1 MLGVFIEII
10 VPVFILIGIGVVL
23 HRIFQFDL
31 YTLAKVNI
39 YFIVPGFIFLKLYE
53 TAFSLSLFLSVL
65 TFFSILIVVLY
76 FVSNVISRLFGYS
89 RSIRASFTNSI
100 LFYNSGNYGVPVND
114 LVFKQDPFAMSIQ
127 VIILTFQNIL
137 TFSWGIF
144 ALKTV
149 EGSKVSALL
158 GYFKMPVLYAMLL
171 GVGFNLLDVTVPEFV
186 LIPADYIADSM
197 IAIAL
202 LTLGAQVAQ
211 LRLSKN
217 LSVVYVSLIIR
228 LLLGPLIAL
237 GIIFVLGIEGV
248 TAQALFISSAMPTAV
263 NSAIIA
269 QEYENEPELSAQI
282 VLAST
287 VFSMITVTAV
297 ISVGRLLF

>member
-1 MLGVFIEII
+1 MIGVFVDII

-23 HRIFQFDL
+23 HRIFQLDL

-53 TAFSLSLFLSVL
+53 TTFSLTLFLSVL
-65 TFFSILIVVLY
+65 VFFTFFVIVLYIISLIVSKV
-76 FVSNVISRLFGYS
+76 FHYS
-89 RSIRASFTNSI
+89 RSVRASFTNSI

-114 LVFKQDPFAMSIQ
+114 LVFKHDPFAMSIQ

-144 ALKTV
+144 ALKAV
-149 EGSKVSALL
+149 DGNKLNAVL
-158 GYFKMPVLYAMLL
+158 GYFKMPVLYAMVFGISLNML
-171 GVGFNLLDVTVPEFV
+171 NVDVPEFV

-197 IAIAL
+197 VAIAL
-202 LTLGAQVAQ
+202 VTLGAQVAQ
-211 LRLSKN
+211 LRFAKN
-217 LSVVYVSLIIR
+217 LSVVYVSLFIR
-228 LLLGPLIAL
+228 LLLGPTIAIGLIYAL
-237 GIIFVLGIEGV
+237 GIDGI
-248 TAQALFISSAMPTAV
+248 TAQALLISSAMPTAV

-269 QEYENEPELSAQI
+269 QEYQNEPELSAQI

-287 VFSMITVTAV
+287 VFSMLTVTLV
-297 ISVGRLLF
+297 ISVSRMVF

>member
-1 MLGVFIEII
+1 MIGVFVDII

-23 HRIFQFDL
+23 HRVFHFDL

-39 YFIVPGFIFLKLYE
+39 YFVVPGFIFLKLYE

-65 TFFSILIVVLY
+65 SFFLILIIVLY
-76 FVSNVISRLFGYS
+76 LISAGISHVFGYS
-89 RSIRASFTNSI
+89 KSVRATFTNSI

-114 LVFKQDPFAMSIQ
+114 LVFKHDPYAMSIQ

-149 EGSKVSALL
+149 EGNKLSAVL
-158 GYFKMPVLYAMLL
+158 GYFKMPVLYAMVIGIGL
-171 GVGFNLLDVTVPEFV
+171 NLLNVEVPEFV
-186 LIPADYIADSM
+186 LIPANYIADAM
-197 IAIAL
+197 VAL
-202 LTLGAQVAQ
+202 ALVTLGAQVAQ
-211 LRLSKN
+211 LRFKKN
-217 LSVVYVSLIIR
+217 LSVVYVSLILR
-228 LLLGPLIAL
+228 LVMGPAIAL
-237 GIIFVLGIEGV
+237 AIIYILSLDGV
-248 TAQALFISSAMPTAV
+248 IAQALLISSAMPTAV

-269 QEYENEPELSAQI
+269 QEYENEPELAAQI

-287 VFSMITVTAV
+287 VFSMVTVTVV
-297 ISVGRLLF
+297 ISVSRLLF

>member
-1 MLGVFIEII
+1 M
-10 VPVFILIGIGVVL
+10 L

-76 FVSNVISRLFGYS
+76 VVSNVISRLFGYS
-89 RSIRASFTNSI
+89 RSVRASFTNSI

-171 GVGFNLLDVTVPEFV
+171 GIGFNLLDVTVPEFV

-211 LRLSKN
+211 LRLAKN

-297 ISVGRLLF
+297 ISIGRLLF

>member
-1 MLGVFIEII
+1 MIGVFVDII

-23 HRIFQFDL
+23 HRIFHFDL

-39 YFIVPGFIFLKLYE
+39 YFVVPGFIFLKLYE

-65 TFFSILIVVLY
+65 WFFLILIFVLY
-76 FVSNVISRLFGYS
+76 FISAGISRLFRYS
-89 RSIRASFTNSI
+89 KSVRATFTNSI

-114 LVFKQDPFAMSIQ
+114 LVFKHDPFAMSIQ

-149 EGSKVSALL
+149 EGNKLSAVV
-158 GYFKMPVLYAMLL
+158 GYFKMPVLYAMIL
-171 GVGFNLLDVTVPEFV
+171 GIGFNLLNVDVPEFV
-186 LIPADYIADSM
+186 LIPADYIADAM
-197 IAIAL
+197 VAL
-202 LTLGAQVAQ
+202 ALVTLGAQVAQ
-211 LRLSKN
+211 LRFAKN
-217 LSVVYVSLIIR
+217 LSVVYVSLILR
-228 LLLGPLIAL
+228 LIMGPAIAL
-237 GIIFVLGIEGV
+237 AIIYLLSLDGV
-248 TAQALFISSAMPTAV
+248 IAQALLISSAMPTAV

-269 QEYENEPELSAQI
+269 QEYENEPELAAQI

-287 VFSMITVTAV
+287 VFSMVTVTVV
-297 ISVGRLLF
+297 ISVSRLLF

>member
-1 MLGVFIEII
+1 MIGVFVDII
-10 VPVFILIGIGVVL
+10 VPVFILIGIGVYL
-23 HRIFQFDL
+23 HRVFQLDL

-53 TAFSLSLFLSVL
+53 TTFSLTLFLSVL
-65 TFFSILIVVLY
+65 LFFSFFVVLLYVISLIV
-76 FVSNVISRLFGYS
+76 SRLFRYS
-89 RSIRASFTNSI
+89 KSVRASFTNSI

-114 LVFKQDPFAMSIQ
+114 LVFKHDPFAMSIQ

-149 EGSKVSALL
+149 DGNKLNAVL
-158 GYFKMPVLYAMLL
+158 GYFKMPVLYAMVFGIGLNMMN
-171 GVGFNLLDVTVPEFV
+171 VDVPEFV

-197 IAIAL
+197 VAIAL
-202 LTLGAQVAQ
+202 VTLGAQVAQ
-211 LRLSKN
+211 LRFAKN
-217 LSVVYVSLIIR
+217 LSVVYVSLFIR
-228 LLLGPLIAL
+228 LLLGPVIAIGLIYAF
-237 GIIFVLGIEGV
+237 GMDGV
-248 TAQALFISSAMPTAV
+248 TAQALLISSAMPTAV

-269 QEYENEPELSAQI
+269 QEYQNEPELSAQI

-287 VFSMITVTAV
+287 VFSMLTVTVV
-297 ISVGRLLF
+297 ISVSRILF

>member
-1 MLGVFIEII
+1 MIGVFVDII

-23 HRIFQFDL
+23 HRVFHFDL

-39 YFIVPGFIFLKLYE
+39 YFVVPGFIFLKLYE

-65 TFFSILIVVLY
+65 SFFSILIIVLY
-76 FVSNVISRLFGYS
+76 LISTAISRLFGYS
-89 RSIRASFTNSI
+89 KSVRASFTNSI

-114 LVFKQDPFAMSIQ
+114 LVFKHDPYAMSIQ

-149 EGSKVSALL
+149 EGNKLSAVL
-158 GYFKMPVLYAMLL
+158 GYFKMPVLYAMVL
-171 GVGFNLLDVTVPEFV
+171 GIGLNLLNVEVPEFV
-186 LIPADYIADSM
+186 LIPANYIADAM
-197 IAIAL
+197 VAL
-202 LTLGAQVAQ
+202 ALVTLGAQVAQ
-211 LRLSKN
+211 LRFAKN
-217 LSVVYVSLIIR
+217 LSVVYVSLILR
-228 LLLGPLIAL
+228 LVMGPAIAFA
-237 GIIFVLGIEGV
+237 IIYILSLNGV
-248 TAQALFISSAMPTAV
+248 IAQALLISSAMPTAV

-269 QEYENEPELSAQI
+269 QEYENEPELAAQI

-287 VFSMITVTAV
+287 VFSMVTVTVVIAV
-297 ISVGRLLF
+297 SRVLF

>member
-10 VPVFILIGIGVVL
+10 VPVFILIGIGVML

-53 TAFSLSLFLSVL
+53 TAFSLALFLKVL

-76 FVSNVISRLFGYS
+76 LVSALISQLFGYS
-89 RSIRASFTNSI
+89 RSVRASFTNSI

-114 LVFKQDPFAMSIQ
+114 LVFKHDPFAMSIQ

-149 EGSKVSALL
+149 EGSKISALL

-171 GVGFNLLDVTVPEFV
+171 GIGFNLLDVKVPTFV

-217 LSVVYVSLIIR
+217 LAVVYVSLIIR

-237 GIIFVLGIEGV
+237 GIILVLGIDGV

>member
-1 MLGVFIEII
+1 MIGVFVDII

-23 HRIFQFDL
+23 HRVFHFDL

-39 YFIVPGFIFLKLYE
+39 YFVVPGFIFLKLYE

-65 TFFSILIVVLY
+65 WFFLILIIVLY
-76 FVSNVISRLFGYS
+76 FVSSGISRLFRYS
-89 RSIRASFTNSI
+89 KSVRATFTNSI

-114 LVFKQDPFAMSIQ
+114 LVFKHDPFAMSIQ

-149 EGSKVSALL
+149 EGNKLSAVV
-158 GYFKMPVLYAMLL
+158 GYFKMPVLYAMIL
-171 GVGFNLLDVTVPEFV
+171 GIGFNLLNVDVPEFV
-186 LIPADYIADSM
+186 LIPANYIADAM
-197 IAIAL
+197 VAL
-202 LTLGAQVAQ
+202 ALVTLGAQVAQ
-211 LRLSKN
+211 LRFAKN
-217 LSVVYVSLIIR
+217 LSVVYVSLILR
-228 LLLGPLIAL
+228 LIMGPAFAVAIIYLLSL
-237 GIIFVLGIEGV
+237 EGV
-248 TAQALFISSAMPTAV
+248 IAQALLISSAMPTAV

-269 QEYENEPELSAQI
+269 QEYENEPELAAQI

-287 VFSMITVTAV
+287 VFSMVTVTVV
-297 ISVGRLLF
+297 ISVSRLLF

>member
-10 VPVFILIGIGVVL
+10 VPVFILIGIGVML

-76 FVSNVISRLFGYS
+76 VVSNVISRLFGYS
-89 RSIRASFTNSI
+89 RSVRASFTNSI

-171 GVGFNLLDVTVPEFV
+171 GIGFNLLDVTVPEFV

-211 LRLSKN
+211 LRLAKN

-297 ISVGRLLF
+297 ISIGRLLF

>member
-76 FVSNVISRLFGYS
+76 FVSQLISRLFGYS
-89 RSIRASFTNSI
+89 RSVRASFTNSI

-144 ALKTV
+144 TLKTV

-171 GVGFNLLDVTVPEFV
+171 GIGFNLLDVTVPEFV

-197 IAIAL
+197 IAVAL

>member
-1 MLGVFIEII
+1 MIGVFIEII
-10 VPVFILIGIGVVL
+10 VPVFILIGIGVLL

-65 TFFSILIVVLY
+65 TFFSLLIVMLY
-76 FVSNVISRLFGYS
+76 VVSYLISRLFGYS
-89 RSIRASFTNSI
+89 RSVRASFTNSI

-114 LVFKQDPFAMSIQ
+114 LVFKHDPFAMSIQ

-144 ALKTV
+144 SLKTV
-149 EGSKVSALL
+149 EGSKLNALL
-158 GYFKMPVLYAMLL
+158 GYFKMPVLYAMVL
-171 GVGFNLLDVTVPEFV
+171 GVGFNLLHVELPEFV
-186 LIPADYIADSM
+186 LIPAEYIGDSM
-197 IAIAL
+197 VAIAL

-211 LRLSKN
+211 LRFAKN
-217 LSVVYVSLIIR
+217 LSVVYVSLMLR
-228 LLLGPLIAL
+228 LLLGPAIAL
-237 GIIFVLGIEGV
+237 GIIYVLGIDGI
-248 TAQALFISSAMPTAV
+248 TAQALLISSAMPTAV

-287 VFSMITVTAV
+287 VLSMITVTGV
-297 ISVGRLLF
+297 ISFSRWLF

>member
-1 MLGVFIEII
+1 MIGVFIDII
-10 VPVFILIGIGVVL
+10 VPVFILIGLGVVL

-39 YFIVPGFIFLKLYE
+39 YFIVPGFIFIKLYE
-53 TAFSLSLFLSVL
+53 TAFSLALFLSVL
-65 TFFSILIVVLY
+65 SFFSIQILLLY
-76 FVSNVISRLFGYS
+76 GISSLVSRLFGYS
-89 RSIRASFTNSI
+89 RSVRASFTNSI

-114 LVFKQDPFAMSIQ
+114 LVFKHDPFAMSIQ

-149 EGSKVSALL
+149 EGNKLSAVL
-158 GYFKMPVLYAMLL
+158 GYFKMPVLYAMVFGIGL
-171 GVGFNLLDVTVPEFV
+171 NLLNVDVPNFV
-186 LIPADYIADSM
+186 LIPANYIADAM
-197 IAIAL
+197 VAL
-202 LTLGAQVAQ
+202 ALVTLGAQVAQ
-211 LRLSKN
+211 LRFARN
-217 LSVVYVSLIIR
+217 LSVVYVSLILR
-228 LLLGPLIAL
+228 LLLGPAIGIGIIYSL
-237 GIIFVLGIEGV
+237 GIDGV
-248 TAQALFISSAMPTAV
+248 TAQALLISSAMPTAV

-287 VFSMITVTAV
+287 VFSMVTVTIV
-297 ISVGRLLF
+297 ISLSRMLF

>member
-10 VPVFILIGIGVVL
+10 VPVFILIGIGVML

-76 FVSNVISRLFGYS
+76 VVSHLISRLFGYS
-89 RSIRASFTNSI
+89 KSVRASFTNSI

-171 GVGFNLLDVTVPEFV
+171 GIGFNLLDVTVPEFV

-297 ISVGRLLF
+297 ISIGRWLF

>member
-1 MLGVFIEII
+1 MIGVFVDII

-23 HRIFQFDL
+23 HRVFHFDL

-39 YFIVPGFIFLKLYE
+39 YFVVPGFIFLKLYE

-65 TFFSILIVVLY
+65 WFFLILIIVLY
-76 FVSNVISRLFGYS
+76 IISAGISRLFRYS
-89 RSIRASFTNSI
+89 KSVRATFTNSI

-114 LVFKQDPFAMSIQ
+114 LVFKHDPFAMSIQ

-149 EGSKVSALL
+149 EGNKLSAVV
-158 GYFKMPVLYAMLL
+158 GYFKMPVLYAMIL
-171 GVGFNLLDVTVPEFV
+171 GIGFNLLNVDVPEFV
-186 LIPADYIADSM
+186 LIPANYIADAM
-197 IAIAL
+197 VAL
-202 LTLGAQVAQ
+202 ALVTLGAQVAQ
-211 LRLSKN
+211 LRFAKN
-217 LSVVYVSLIIR
+217 LSVVYVSLILR
-228 LLLGPLIAL
+228 LIMGPAIALAIIYLLGL
-237 GIIFVLGIEGV
+237 EGV
-248 TAQALFISSAMPTAV
+248 IAQALLISSAMPTAV

-269 QEYENEPELSAQI
+269 QEYENEPELAAQI

-287 VFSMITVTAV
+287 VFSMVTVTVV
-297 ISVGRLLF
+297 ISVSRLLF

>member
-10 VPVFILIGIGVVL
+10 VPVFILIGIGVLL

-53 TAFSLSLFLSVL
+53 TTFSLSLFLSVL

-76 FVSNVISRLFGYS
+76 VVSYVISRLFGYS
-89 RSIRASFTNSI
+89 RSVRASFTNSI

-114 LVFKQDPFAMSIQ
+114 LVFKHDPFAMSIQ

-144 ALKTV
+144 SLKTV
-149 EGSKVSALL
+149 EGSKLSALL

-171 GVGFNLLDVTVPEFV
+171 GIGFNLLDVSVPEFI

-228 LLLGPLIAL
+228 LLLGPAIAL
-237 GIIFVLGIEGV
+237 GIIYVLGVDGV

-287 VFSMITVTAV
+287 VFSMMTVTAV
-297 ISVGRLLF
+297 ISLGRLLF

>member
-1 MLGVFIEII
+1 MIGVFVDII

-23 HRIFQFDL
+23 HRIFHFDL

-39 YFIVPGFIFLKLYE
+39 YFVVPGFIFLKLYE

-65 TFFSILIVVLY
+65 WFFLILIIVLY
-76 FVSNVISRLFGYS
+76 FISAGISRLFRYS
-89 RSIRASFTNSI
+89 KSVRATFTNSI

-114 LVFKQDPFAMSIQ
+114 LVFKHDPFAMSIQ

-149 EGSKVSALL
+149 EGNKLNAVV
-158 GYFKMPVLYAMLL
+158 GYFKMPVLYAMIL
-171 GVGFNLLDVTVPEFV
+171 GIGFNLLNVDVPEFV
-186 LIPADYIADSM
+186 LIPANYIADAM
-197 IAIAL
+197 VAL
-202 LTLGAQVAQ
+202 ALVTLGAQVAQ
-211 LRLSKN
+211 LRFAKN
-217 LSVVYVSLIIR
+217 LSVVYVSLILR
-228 LLLGPLIAL
+228 LIMGPAIALAIIYLLGL
-237 GIIFVLGIEGV
+237 EGV
-248 TAQALFISSAMPTAV
+248 IAQALLISSAMPTAV

-269 QEYENEPELSAQI
+269 QEYENEPELAAQI

-287 VFSMITVTAV
+287 VFSMVTVTVV
-297 ISVGRLLF
+297 ISVSRLLF

>member
-1 MLGVFIEII
+1 MLGVFIDII
-10 VPVFILIGIGVVL
+10 VPVFILIGLGVVL
-23 HRIFQFDL
+23 HRVFQFDL

-65 TFFSILIVVLY
+65 LFFSILIVLLY
-76 FVSNVISRLFGYS
+76 LISNLVSRLFGYS
-89 RSIRASFTNSI
+89 RSVRASFTNSI

-114 LVFKQDPFAMSIQ
+114 LVFKHDPFAMSIQ

-144 ALKTV
+144 TLKTV
-149 EGSKVSALL
+149 EGNKLSAIL
-158 GYFKMPVLYAMLL
+158 GYFKMPVLYAMVI
-171 GVGFNLLDVTVPEFV
+171 GIGFNLLDVDVPEFV
-186 LIPADYIADSM
+186 LIPANYIADAM
-197 IAIAL
+197 VAIAL
-202 LTLGAQVAQ
+202 VTLGAQVAQ
-211 LRLSKN
+211 LRFARN
-217 LSVVYVSLIIR
+217 LSVVYVSLILR
-228 LLLGPLIAL
+228 LLLSPAIAL
-237 GIIFVLGIEGV
+237 GVIFVLGINGV
-248 TAQALFISSAMPTAV
+248 TAQALLISSAMPTAV

-287 VFSMITVTAV
+287 VFSMVTVTMV
-297 ISVGRLLF
+297 ISLSRMIF

>member
-1 MLGVFIEII
+1 MLGVFVDII
-10 VPVFILIGIGVVL
+10 VPVFILIGLGVVL
-23 HRIFQFDL
+23 HRVFQFDL

-65 TFFSILIVVLY
+65 LFFSILIVLLY
-76 FVSNVISRLFGYS
+76 LISNLVSRLFGYS
-89 RSIRASFTNSI
+89 RSVRASFTNSI

-114 LVFKQDPFAMSIQ
+114 LVFKHDPFAMSIQ

-144 ALKTV
+144 TLKTV
-149 EGSKVSALL
+149 EGNKLSAIL
-158 GYFKMPVLYAMLL
+158 GYFKMPVLYAMVI
-171 GVGFNLLDVTVPEFV
+171 GIGFNLLDVAVPEFV
-186 LIPADYIADSM
+186 LIPANYIADAM
-197 IAIAL
+197 VAIAL
-202 LTLGAQVAQ
+202 VTLGAQVAQ
-211 LRLSKN
+211 LRFARN
-217 LSVVYVSLIIR
+217 LSVVYVSLILR
-228 LLLGPLIAL
+228 LLLGPAIAL
-237 GIIFVLGIEGV
+237 GIIFVLGIDGV
-248 TAQALFISSAMPTAV
+248 TAQALLISSAMPTAV

-287 VFSMITVTAV
+287 VFSMVTVTMV
-297 ISVGRLLF
+297 ISLSRMIF

>member
-10 VPVFILIGIGVVL
+10 VPVFILIGIGVML

-53 TAFSLSLFLSVL
+53 TAFSLALFLKVL

-76 FVSNVISRLFGYS
+76 LVSALISRLFGYS
-89 RSIRASFTNSI
+89 RSVRASFTNSI

-114 LVFKQDPFAMSIQ
+114 LVFKHDPFAMSIQ

-149 EGSKVSALL
+149 EGSKISALL

-171 GVGFNLLDVTVPEFV
+171 GIGFNLLDVKVPTFV

-217 LSVVYVSLIIR
+217 LAVVYVSLIIR

-237 GIIFVLGIEGV
+237 GIILVLGIDGV

>member
-10 VPVFILIGIGVVL
+10 VPVFILIGIGVLL

-76 FVSNVISRLFGYS
+76 FVSNLISRLFGYS
-89 RSIRASFTNSI
+89 KSVRASFTNSI

-171 GVGFNLLDVTVPEFV
+171 GIGFNLLDITVPEFV

-237 GIIFVLGIEGV
+237 GIIFVLGIDGV

-297 ISVGRLLF
+297 ISLGRLLF

>member
-1 MLGVFIEII
+1 MFGVFVDII
-10 VPVFILIGIGVVL
+10 VPVFILIGLGVVL
-23 HRIFQFDL
+23 HRVFQFDL

-65 TFFSILIVVLY
+65 SFFSILIVLLY
-76 FVSNVISRLFGYS
+76 LISNLVSRLFGYS
-89 RSIRASFTNSI
+89 RSVRASFTNSI

-114 LVFKQDPFAMSIQ
+114 LVFKHDPFAMSIQ

-144 ALKTV
+144 TLKTV
-149 EGSKVSALL
+149 EGNKLSAIL
-158 GYFKMPVLYAMLL
+158 GYFKMPVLYAMVIGIGL
-171 GVGFNLLDVTVPEFV
+171 NLLDVNVPEFV
-186 LIPADYIADSM
+186 LIPANYIADAM
-197 IAIAL
+197 VAIAL
-202 LTLGAQVAQ
+202 VTLGAQVAQ
-211 LRLSKN
+211 LRFTRN
-217 LSVVYVSLIIR
+217 LSVVYVSLILR
-228 LLLGPLIAL
+228 LLLGPAIAL
-237 GIIFVLGIEGV
+237 GVIYVLGIDGV
-248 TAQALFISSAMPTAV
+248 TAQALLISSAMPTAV

-287 VFSMITVTAV
+287 VFSMVTVTIV
-297 ISVGRLLF
+297 ISISRMIF

>member
-1 MLGVFIEII
+1 MIGVFVDII

-23 HRIFQFDL
+23 HRIFHFDL

-39 YFIVPGFIFLKLYE
+39 YFVVPGFIFLKLYE

-65 TFFSILIVVLY
+65 WFFLILIIVLY
-76 FVSNVISRLFGYS
+76 FISAGISRLFRYS
-89 RSIRASFTNSI
+89 KSVRATFTNSI

-114 LVFKQDPFAMSIQ
+114 LVFKHDPFAMSIQ

-149 EGSKVSALL
+149 EGNKLSAVV
-158 GYFKMPVLYAMLL
+158 GYFKMPVLYAMIL
-171 GVGFNLLDVTVPEFV
+171 GIGFNLLNVDVPEFV
-186 LIPADYIADSM
+186 LIPANYIADAM
-197 IAIAL
+197 VAL
-202 LTLGAQVAQ
+202 ALVTLGAQVAQ
-211 LRLSKN
+211 LRFAKN
-217 LSVVYVSLIIR
+217 LSVVYVSLILR
-228 LLLGPLIAL
+228 LIMGPAIAL
-237 GIIFVLGIEGV
+237 AIIYLLSLDGV
-248 TAQALFISSAMPTAV
+248 IAKALLISSAMPTAV

-269 QEYENEPELSAQI
+269 QEYENEPELAAQI

-287 VFSMITVTAV
+287 VFSMVTVTVV
-297 ISVGRLLF
+297 ISVSRLLF

>member
-1 MLGVFIEII
+1 MFGVFVDII
-10 VPVFILIGIGVVL
+10 VPVFILIGLGVVL
-23 HRIFQFDL
+23 HRVFQFDL

-65 TFFSILIVVLY
+65 LFFSILIVLLY
-76 FVSNVISRLFGYS
+76 LISNLVSRLFGYS
-89 RSIRASFTNSI
+89 RSVRASFTNSI

-114 LVFKQDPFAMSIQ
+114 LVFKHDPFAMSIQ

-144 ALKTV
+144 TLKTV
-149 EGSKVSALL
+149 EGNKLSAIL
-158 GYFKMPVLYAMLL
+158 GYFKMPVLYAMVIGIGL
-171 GVGFNLLDVTVPEFV
+171 NLLDVDVPEFV
-186 LIPADYIADSM
+186 LIPANYIADAM
-197 IAIAL
+197 VAIAL
-202 LTLGAQVAQ
+202 VTLGAQVAQ
-211 LRLSKN
+211 LRFAKN
-217 LSVVYVSLIIR
+217 LSVVYVSLILR
-228 LLLGPLIAL
+228 LLLGPAIAL
-237 GIIFVLGIEGV
+237 GIIYVLGIDGV
-248 TAQALFISSAMPTAV
+248 TAQALLISSAMPTAV

-287 VFSMITVTAV
+287 VFSMVTVTIV
-297 ISVGRLLF
+297 ISISRMIF

>member
-10 VPVFILIGIGVVL
+10 VPVFILIGIGVLL

-76 FVSNVISRLFGYS
+76 FVSNLISRLFGYS
-89 RSIRASFTNSI
+89 KSVRASFTNSI

-171 GVGFNLLDVTVPEFV
+171 GIGFNLLDITVPEFV

-237 GIIFVLGIEGV
+237 GIIFVLGIDGV
-248 TAQALFISSAMPTAV
+248 TAQASFISSAMPTAV

-297 ISVGRLLF
+297 ISLGRLLF

>member
-171 GVGFNLLDVTVPEFV
+171 GIGFNLLDVTVPEFV